1 MDKQQAFERVR
12 ELTKLLDQW
21 TYEYYVLDNP
31 SVSDAEFDRHM
42 NELIMLEEKYPDLRS
57 KTSPTQRVG
66 GAVQDSFRK
75 IPHNRPNH
83 VQP

>member
-1 MDKQQAFERVR
+1 MTKEEAFQRVR
-12 ELTKLLDQW
+12 ELTQLLDRW

-42 NELIMLEEKYPDLRS
+42 NELMMLEEKFPDLKS

-66 GAVQDSFRK
+66 GQVQDSFKRFP
-75 IPHNRPNH
+75 ISG
-83 VQP
+83 

>member
-42 NELIMLEEKYPDLRS
+42 NELILLEEKYPDLRS
-57 KTSPTQRVG
+57 KTSPTQR
-66 GAVQDSFRK
+66 GAGFLQEDS
-75 IPHNRPNH
+75 P
-83 VQP
+83 